1 MSYDNNKL
9 YRFLNIPISGT
20 ESIFKNDNRIYEGL
34 EAIVGENNIGYD
46 EDDSN
51 KTKIK
56 ISYENNE
63 TFSLEKA
70 ENSQTYKIYINGSEV
85 DSAVYFAASDN
96 DTFNFNSLFIKT
108 ANSGALSYC
117 ENSTEDKPSPYLSTR
132 RPYIIFTKVKHLN
145 SGEEFPCIILEKST
159 TPSSSSG
166 VSGYI
171 YIKIFNNDPNVAN
184 VITLPVVTNDILSY
198 QIIDTKINQI
208 QTLPIIAQMT
218 LKFDDYI
225 FPYLYK
231 KASNFE
237 GDFGFLSINK
247 KKYYFTQYFGILL
260 EGDE

>member
-20 ESIFKNDNRIYEGL
+20 ESIFKESRIYDGL
-34 EAIVGENNIGYD
+34 AAIVGADNIRYD
-46 EDDSN
+46 DNTN
-51 KTKIK
+51 KTEIK
-56 ISYENNE
+56 ITYENNE
-63 TFSLEKA
+63 TFSLKQD
-70 ENSQTYKIYINGSEV
+70 NNTQTYKIYINDNEV
-85 DSAVYFAASDN
+85 DSAVYFANSNNTA
-96 DTFNFNSLFIKT
+96 FNFNSLFIKT

-184 VITLPVVTNDILSY
+184 VITLPVVTNGILSY
-198 QIIDTKINQI
+198 QIVDTKINQI
-208 QTLPIIAQMT
+208 QTFPIIAQMT
-218 LKFDDYI
+218 LKFDDYV

>member
-96 DTFNFNSLFIKT
+96 DTFNFNS
-108 ANSGALSYC
+108 
-117 ENSTEDKPSPYLSTR
+117 
-132 RPYIIFTKVKHLN
+132 
-145 SGEEFPCIILEKST
+145 
-159 TPSSSSG
+159 
-166 VSGYI
+166 
-171 YIKIFNNDPNVAN
+171 
-184 VITLPVVTNDILSY
+184 
-198 QIIDTKINQI
+198 
-208 QTLPIIAQMT
+208 
-218 LKFDDYI
+218 
-225 FPYLYK
+225 
-231 KASNFE
+231 
-237 GDFGFLSINK
+237 
-247 KKYYFTQYFGILL
+247 YY
-260 EGDE
+260 